1 MKNFFSFLYKAGE
14 INKISWMIST
24 GVETKKDANKEILRF
39 DTNTSGREV
48 KIILWFGESTNNE
61 NNGLVKISPR

>member
-1 MKNFFSFLYKAGE
+1 
-14 INKISWMIST
+14 MIRT

-61 NNGLVKISPR
+61 NNGLVKISPRYLTLKKKKLKSLKKEIKS